1 MFRRS
6 KNAVKPEKIED
17 SERRMACADDRLKCA
32 VDMLAGAVEKLPAPP
47 QKNGGLPAFRGASL
61 RTA

>member
-6 KNAVKPEKIED
+6 KNAVKMEEA
-17 SERRMACADDRLKCA
+17 ERRMACADDRLQCA
-32 VDMLAGAVEKLPAPP
+32 VDMLSVAVEKLPAPP
-47 QKNGGLPAFRGASL
+47 QKHGGLPAFRVASL